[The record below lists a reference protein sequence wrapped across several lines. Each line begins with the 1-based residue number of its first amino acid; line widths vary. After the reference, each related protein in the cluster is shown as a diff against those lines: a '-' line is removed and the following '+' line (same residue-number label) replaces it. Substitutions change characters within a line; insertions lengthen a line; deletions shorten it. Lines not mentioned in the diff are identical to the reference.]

1 VLQSSKVFHLPFFK
15 NRLRAVLSTRG
26 LLELCF
32 EPGRPR
38 LSPPC
43 EPSRQL
49 ARLVHDYLAGNLAEG
64 LEYPLDWDQLA
75 HTPFQQRVWQQLQ
88 KVKAGQVVSYK
99 ELAKRSGYPRAA
111 RAVGSACARN
121 PILLVIPCHRV
132 VAQTGLGGFSGG
144 GLQIKRQLLHLES
157 SF

>member
-1 VLQSSKVFHLPFFK
+1 
-15 NRLRAVLSTRG
+15 
-26 LLELCF
+26 
-32 EPGRPR
+32 
-38 LSPPC
+38 
-43 EPSRQL
+43 L

-75 HTPFQQRVWQQLQ
+75 HTPFQKRVWQQLQ